1 MLLKK
6 IKTDVTV
13 VGGGFSGVC
22 AAIAAARQGLSVAL
36 VHDRPTFGGNSSQ
49 EIGVGISGAAHSGT
63 SPSVYTKEGGVSEE
77 IKLEIAH
84 YGSRDI
90 AYYEAVYR
98 EPNIQS
104 FLNTTVFEVEMDG
117 DKIKSVTGVQIGSET
132 KFQFESPIFID
143 SSGDGT
149 VAFEAGA
156 EYMMG
161 TEGRDEFGECL
172 APEEANK
179 YTMGD
184 SIMFSTVDVGH
195 PTVYHRPAFAYD
207 ITKLPFFKNLTGIND
222 KNGLHR
228 FIFRR
233 DSGIYYGFWWIE
245 FGGQL
250 NTIYDNADITLEL
263 RKLVYGFW
271 DYIKNSGKFE
281 GVENLE
287 LSHVPSVTGKRESR
301 RFVGDTILTQNH
313 IDTKY
318 DFDDAVAIAGWAMDV
333 HAPLG
338 IYDDRPASNW
348 HYVSGS
354 YNIPF
359 SMMYSKNV
367 SNLMLAGRN
376 MSSTH
381 VAFGSARVAVTGGVA
396 GQAVGTA
403 AALCLKYNKTPREIK
418 NEHIKEL
425 QEILLKQDQTI
436 IGVKEPVNPSL
447 YKDIKV
453 EATST
458 KKYENH
464 IVEDNIRLGDFD
476 TGIALPVKERLESVK
491 IGFKNT
497 DAENDVEV
505 AVKIYGGERKE
516 NYIAQKLLKEFT
528 VKLEKGFDDW
538 KKLDINC
545 KPIGDD
551 KIYILFEKNEKVEI
565 YGTNRHLTGAYTFGI
580 SERIVTPAHDTIKYK
595 SALNSFRARDFK
607 PVTEMCFKDV
617 EPYCDIYSVENII
630 NGYSRPYGT
639 PNIWISETEAKD
651 SEQTI
656 TMTYDV
662 PKEINEIQL
671 VFNNLLE
678 EDHTPN
684 GTPYCLVKSYK
695 LEVVCEDK
703 TEVIEVNDNYQ
714 RINYIKQHFENVK
727 QLKLTLKE
735 NYGSEYFEL
744 YAIKLF

>member
-1 MLLKK
+1 
-6 IKTDVTV
+6 
-13 VGGGFSGVC
+13 
-22 AAIAAARQGLSVAL
+22 
-36 VHDRPTFGGNSSQ
+36 
-49 EIGVGISGAAHSGT
+49 
-63 SPSVYTKEGGVSEE
+63 
-77 IKLEIAH
+77 
-84 YGSRDI
+84 
-90 AYYEAVYR
+90 
-98 EPNIQS
+98 
-104 FLNTTVFEVEMDG
+104 
-117 DKIKSVTGVQIGSET
+117 
-132 KFQFESPIFID
+132 
-143 SSGDGT
+143 
-149 VAFEAGA
+149 
-156 EYMMG
+156 
-161 TEGRDEFGECL
+161 
-172 APEEANK
+172 
-179 YTMGD
+179 
-184 SIMFSTVDVGH
+184 
-195 PTVYHRPAFAYD
+195 
-207 ITKLPFFKNLTGIND
+207 
-222 KNGLHR
+222 
-228 FIFRR
+228 
-233 DSGIYYGFWWIE
+233 
-245 FGGQL
+245 
-250 NTIYDNADITLEL
+250 
-263 RKLVYGFW
+263 
-271 DYIKNSGKFE
+271 
-281 GVENLE
+281 
-287 LSHVPSVTGKRESR
+287 
-301 RFVGDTILTQNH
+301 
-313 IDTKY
+313 
-318 DFDDAVAIAGWAMDV
+318 
-333 HAPLG
+333 
-338 IYDDRPASNW
+338 
-348 HYVSGS
+348 
-354 YNIPF
+354 
-359 SMMYSKNV
+359 
-367 SNLMLAGRN
+367 MLAGRN

-381 VAFGSARVAVTGGVA
+381 VAFGSVRVAVTGGVA

-425 QEILLKQDQTI
+425 QEILLRQDQTL
-436 IGVKEPVNPSL
+436 IGIKEPVNSSL
-447 YKDIKV
+447 YENVKV

-458 KKYENH
+458 KKYENN

-497 DAENDVEV
+497 DAENDVDV
-505 AVKIYGGERKE
+505 TVKIYGGERKE

-528 VKLEKGFDDW
+528 LTLEKGFDGW

-551 KIYILFEKNEKVEI
+551 KIYILFEKNENVEI

-580 SERIVTPAHDTIKYK
+580 SERIVTPAHDTMKYK

-651 SEQTI
+651 GEQVV